1 MWPWKGEANRAPAR
15 VLHSV
20 VLPHCLCLNL
30 QTLSLTLWSMK
41 GSLTEKERGVTWW
54 GVGMFEDSKC
64 YLSTHF
70 LKGPSLLLQ
79 DFSGVTNLT
88 PYLFHPFSSS
98 SDKIIIITTTHGYHS
113 INSISAM
120 RYKGFIFELQSTSI
134 LKPHHWKTRSSHMV
148 DASLLGVI
156 STKELITKHHHQG
169 TLE

>member
-15 VLHSV
+15 ALHSV
-20 VLPHCLCLNL
+20 VLPHCLCLIL

-41 GSLTEKERGVTWW
+41 GSLTEKERGVNM
-54 GVGMFEDSKC
+54 VGSWDVSSKC

-134 LKPHHWKTRSSHMV
+134 LKPHHWKTRSSRTV
-148 DASLLGVI
+148 DASLLGVV
-156 STKELITKHHHQG
+156 STKELTTKHHQQG